1 MHWSRPEAVALAQPQ
16 YAEPGAAD
24 ARSVA
29 QHSLE
34 HRLKVAGRTG
44 NDLQHLRGRGLLL
57 QRLTQVV
64 GALTQLAEKAGV
76 LDGNDGLRGEIGDY
90 LNLLLREGADFLAE
104 DDNCPHQFAFLHHR
118 YGKYSA
124 VSRQPRELHMGEAWR
139 QIEVIRFVLN
149 IGDLDR
155 LSGRQRASER
165 SGGGRP
171 DHWVAP
177 PLFNKRL
184 GCAMQRNSPKPI
196 SFGPKQHAEFRLADT
211 NGVLQHGLKHGGY
224 LARRTRN
231 HLENLR
237 GRGLLL
243 QRLKK
248 LARPRLHL
256 VEQSHVLDRDHRLV
270 GEGRDQIDLLL
281 REWVNDI
288 TGEQEY
294 TYRCSIP

>member
-1 MHWSRPEAVALAQPQ
+1 
-16 YAEPGAAD
+16 
-24 ARSVA
+24 
-29 QHSLE
+29 
-34 HRLKVAGRTG
+34 
-44 NDLQHLRGRGLLL
+44 
-57 QRLTQVV
+57 
-64 GALTQLAEKAGV
+64 
-76 LDGNDGLRGEIGDY
+76 
-90 LNLLLREGADFLAE
+90 
-104 DDNCPHQFAFLHHR
+104 
-118 YGKYSA
+118 
-124 VSRQPRELHMGEAWR
+124 MGEAWR
-139 QIEVIRFVLN
+139 HIEVIRFVLN

-211 NGVLQHGLKHGGY
+211 NGVLQHGLKHGSY

-243 QRLKK
+243 QRLGK

-270 GEGRDQIDLLL
+270 GEGSNQFNLL
-281 REWVNDI
+281 I
-288 TGEQEY
+288 GEGTHGFALHDEDSDWGTFAQKWDTEQG
-294 TYRCSIP
+294 TEAAEPLALKVRVFRIS